1 MVPFCSSAPIEKF
14 GRIGPYFEVYFPINQ
29 LFANMKK
36 EENCL
41 RLEEIRS
48 ALAEADAERL
58 RAGVSAQER
67 ELMEEACVTLREAER
82 RAIVNAETGLVE
94 RFRESAGSVNLQAKR
109 IRALVTKLNKIPK
122 GLDTVESV
130 IKECVK
136 VLRAIAMWCTM
147 LFLLVFMGSCASMS
161 KAQLKRVGAL
171 AVVSDSAVA
180 GPGSVFRLL
189 DEVRVDRGLMYAA
202 SLSGAEARVAELNG
216 VALGSAEFSR
226 LSEKADVCVG
236 ILESY
241 IRALKSLSN
250 EARWRSSGVE
260 LRGIG
265 RNIDSLA
272 IAYSGLGFDELYE
285 PGLAKQLGKTS
296 GYLAEQY
303 GKRRQLKLVRQI
315 VAEGDSIVGTCCSL
329 LIAALKSPEML
340 ELIENERVGLEQDYK
355 AYLNSCSVRGVE
367 PWVEFDRVYVEDRL
381 KIEASRDVRRQCITR
396 LQAFRRA
403 HAALLRELQD
413 GHRTYDEFS
422 DALFELNR
430 QIVDI
435 GDGSFW
441 HRF

>member
-1 MVPFCSSAPIEKF
+1 
-14 GRIGPYFEVYFPINQ
+14 
-29 LFANMKK
+29 MKK

-41 RLEEIRS
+41 RLEEIRT
-48 ALAEADAERL
+48 ALAKADAERL
-58 RAGVSAQER
+58 SSGVSAQER

-94 RFRESAGSVNLQAKR
+94 RFRESAGSVNLQAKK
-109 IRALVTKLNKIPK
+109 IRALVTKMNRIPK
-122 GLDTVESV
+122 GLDAAESV

-161 KAQLKRVGAL
+161 RAQLKRVGAL
-171 AVVSDSAVA
+171 AVMSDSAIS
-180 GPGSVFRLL
+180 GPGSVLRLL
-189 DEVRVDRGLMYAA
+189 DEVRLDRGLMYAA
-202 SLSGAEARVAELNG
+202 SLSGADARVAELDG
-216 VALGSAEFSR
+216 VALGSRDLAR
-226 LSEKADVCVG
+226 LSEKADLCVG

-241 IRALKSLSN
+241 IRALRSLSN
-250 EARWRSSGVE
+250 EARWRSNGVE

-272 IAYSGLGFDELYE
+272 IAYMALGLDEAFGFGEAYE

-303 GKRRQLKLVRQI
+303 GKRRQLKIVREI
-315 VAEGDSIVGTCCSL
+315 VAEGDSIVATCCSL
-329 LIAALKSPEML
+329 LIAALKSDEML
-340 ELIENERVGLEQDYK
+340 ELIENERAGLEQDYK

-381 KIEASRDVRRQCITR
+381 KIEASRYVRRQCITR

-441 HRF
+441 HFF

>member
-1 MVPFCSSAPIEKF
+1 
-14 GRIGPYFEVYFPINQ
+14 
-29 LFANMKK
+29 MKK

-41 RLEEIRS
+41 RLEEIRT
-48 ALAEADAERL
+48 ALAKADAERL

-122 GLDTVESV
+122 GLDTVEGV

-136 VLRAIAMWCTM
+136 VLRAIALWCTM

-189 DEVRVDRGLMYAA
+189 DEVRVSRGLMYAA

-216 VALGSAEFSR
+216 VALGSAELAW

-250 EARWRSSGVE
+250 EARWKQNGTE

-303 GKRRQLKLVRQI
+303 GKRRQLKLVKQI
-315 VAEGDSIVGTCCSL
+315 VAEGDSIVSSCCAA
-329 LIAALKSPEML
+329 LIEALKSEEML
-340 ELIENERVGLEQDYK
+340 ELIENERLGLEQDYK
-355 AYLNSCSVRGVE
+355 AYLNYYHLNNITPE
-367 PWVEFDRVYVEDRL
+367 PEFDRLYIANRL
-381 KIEASRDVRRQCITR
+381 KIESAKDVRKRCITR
-396 LQAFRRA
+396 LQTFRRA
-403 HAALLRELQD
+403 HAALLKELD
-413 GHRTYDEFS
+413 NPRSYDEFS

-430 QIVDI
+430 QLCAI
-435 GDGSFW
+435 GTIGA
-441 HRF
+441 

>member
-1 MVPFCSSAPIEKF
+1 
-14 GRIGPYFEVYFPINQ
+14 
-29 LFANMKK
+29 
-36 EENCL
+36 
-41 RLEEIRS
+41 
-48 ALAEADAERL
+48 
-58 RAGVSAQER
+58 
-67 ELMEEACVTLREAER
+67 
-82 RAIVNAETGLVE
+82 
-94 RFRESAGSVNLQAKR
+94 
-109 IRALVTKLNKIPK
+109 
-122 GLDTVESV
+122 
-130 IKECVK
+130 
-136 VLRAIAMWCTM
+136 M

-189 DEVRVDRGLMYAA
+189 DEVRLDRGLMYAA

-216 VALGSAEFSR
+216 VALSSSE
-226 LSEKADVCVG
+226 LSKLSDKADVCVN

-250 EARWRSSGVE
+250 EARWKQNGTE

-272 IAYSGLGFDELYE
+272 IAYNKLDWGDDVE

-303 GKRRQLKLVRQI
+303 GKRRQLKLVKEI
-315 VAEGDSIVGTCCSL
+315 VAEGDSIVGCCCSL

-355 AYLNSCSVRGVE
+355 AYLNSCSLRGVE

-403 HAALLRELQD
+403 HAALLKELD
-413 GHRTYDEFS
+413 NPRTYSEFS

-430 QIVDI
+430 QICAI
-435 GDGSFW
+435 GG
-441 HRF
+441 

>member
-1 MVPFCSSAPIEKF
+1 M
-14 GRIGPYFEVYFPINQ
+14 YFPINQ

-41 RLEEIRS
+41 RLEEIRT
-48 ALAEADAERL
+48 ALAKADAERL
-58 RAGVSAQER
+58 SAGVSAQER

-109 IRALVTKLNKIPK
+109 IRALVTKMNKIPK
-122 GLDTVESV
+122 GLDATERV

-136 VLRAIAMWCTM
+136 VLRAIALWCTM
-147 LFLLVFMGSCASMS
+147 LFLLLGLGSCASMS

-180 GPGSVFRLL
+180 GPGSVLKLL
-189 DEVRVDRGLMYAA
+189 DEVRSDRGLMYAA
-202 SLSGAEARVAELNG
+202 SLSSADARVAELNG
-216 VALGSAEFSR
+216 VALEASDLAR
-226 LSEKADVCVG
+226 LSEKADVCVS

-250 EARWRSSGVE
+250 EARWKQNGTE

-272 IAYSGLGFDELYE
+272 IAYNKLDWGDDVE

-303 GKRRQLKLVRQI
+303 GKRRQLKIVREV
-315 VAEGDSIVGTCCSL
+315 VAEGDSIVSSCCAA
-329 LIAALKSPEML
+329 LIEALKSEEML

-355 AYLNSCSVRGVE
+355 AYLNSCSVNGVT
-367 PWVEFDRVYVEDRL
+367 PWVEFDRVYVSDRL

-403 HAALLRELQD
+403 HAALLKELE
-413 GHRTYDEFS
+413 GGRRSYSEFS

-430 QIVDI
+430 QLYAI
-435 GDGSFW
+435 GTIGA
-441 HRF
+441 

>member
-1 MVPFCSSAPIEKF
+1 
-14 GRIGPYFEVYFPINQ
+14 
-29 LFANMKK
+29 MKK

-48 ALAEADAERL
+48 ALAKADAERL

-189 DEVRVDRGLMYAA
+189 DEVRVSRGLMYAA

-216 VALGSAEFSR
+216 VALGASEFGR

-250 EARWRSSGVE
+250 EARWKQNGVE

-272 IAYSGLGFDELYE
+272 LALGAFDGAFGLDEVYE

-303 GKRRQLKLVRQI
+303 GKRRQLKIVREV

-355 AYLNSCSVRGVE
+355 AYLNSCSLNGVT

-430 QIVDI
+430 QIVEI
-435 GDGSFW
+435 GTIGA
-441 HRF
+441 

>member
-1 MVPFCSSAPIEKF
+1 MEPI
-14 GRIGPYFEVYFPINQ
+14 IQ

-48 ALAEADAERL
+48 ALAKADAERL

-161 KAQLKRVGAL
+161 KVQLKRVGAL

-202 SLSGAEARVAELNG
+202 SLSGADARVAELNV
-216 VALGSAEFSR
+216 VALGASEFGR

-250 EARWRSSGVE
+250 EARWKQNGVE

-272 IAYSGLGFDELYE
+272 IAYSLVWDGLDEVYE

-303 GKRRQLKLVRQI
+303 GKRRQLKIVREV
-315 VAEGDSIVGTCCSL
+315 VAEGDSIVATCCAA
-329 LIAALKSPEML
+329 LIEALKSEEML

-413 GHRTYDEFS
+413 GHRSYDEFS

-430 QIVDI
+430 QIREI
-435 GDGSFW
+435 GTIGV
-441 HRF
+441 

>member
-1 MVPFCSSAPIEKF
+1 MSKFVRPI
-14 GRIGPYFEVYFPINQ
+14 IQ

-48 ALAEADAERL
+48 ALAKADAERL
-58 RAGVSAQER
+58 SAGVSAQER

-189 DEVRVDRGLMYAA
+189 DEVRVSRGLMYAA

-216 VALGSAEFSR
+216 VALGSAELAR

-250 EARWRSSGVE
+250 EARWKQNGTE

-272 IAYSGLGFDELYE
+272 IAYDKLSSLGEFYE
-285 PGLAKQLGKTS
+285 PGMAKQLGKTS

-303 GKRRQLKLVRQI
+303 GKRRQLKIVRQI
-315 VAEGDSIVGTCCSL
+315 VAEGDSIVSSCCAA
-329 LIAALKSPEML
+329 LIEALKSEEML
-340 ELIENERVGLEQDYK
+340 ELIENERLGLERDYK

-403 HAALLRELQD
+403 HAALLKELQ
-413 GHRTYDEFS
+413 GGRSYEEFS

-430 QIVDI
+430 QLCAI
-435 GDGSFW
+435 GTIGA
-441 HRF
+441 

>member
-1 MVPFCSSAPIEKF
+1 
-14 GRIGPYFEVYFPINQ
+14 
-29 LFANMKK
+29 MKK

-41 RLEEIRS
+41 RLEEIRT

-58 RAGVSAQER
+58 SAGVSAQER

-94 RFRESAGSVNLQAKR
+94 RFRESAGSVNLQAKK
-109 IRALVTKLNKIPK
+109 IRALVTKMNRIPK
-122 GLDTVESV
+122 GLDATERV

-136 VLRAIAMWCTM
+136 VLRAIALWCTM

-189 DEVRVDRGLMYAA
+189 V
-202 SLSGAEARVAELNG
+202 
-216 VALGSAEFSR
+216 
-226 LSEKADVCVG
+226 
-236 ILESY
+236 ESY

-250 EARWRSSGVE
+250 EARWKQNGVE

-272 IAYSGLGFDELYE
+272 LALGAFDGAFGLDEVYE

-303 GKRRQLKLVRQI
+303 GKRRQLKIVREI

-340 ELIENERVGLEQDYK
+340 ELIENERVGLENNYK
-355 AYLNSCSVRGVE
+355 AYLNSAGLRGVE
-367 PWVEFDRVYVEDRL
+367 PAYEFDRLYIDNRL
-381 KIEASRDVRRQCITR
+381 KIESAKDVRRQCITR

-403 HAALLRELQD
+403 HAALHKELD
-413 GHRTYDEFS
+413 NPRSYAEFS

-430 QIVDI
+430 QLYAI
-435 GDGSFW
+435 GTIGV
-441 HRF
+441 

>member
-1 MVPFCSSAPIEKF
+1 
-14 GRIGPYFEVYFPINQ
+14 
-29 LFANMKK
+29 MKK

-41 RLEEIRS
+41 RLEEIRT
-48 ALAEADAERL
+48 ALAKADAERL
-58 RAGVSAQER
+58 SAGVSAQER

-122 GLDTVESV
+122 GLDTVEGV

-180 GPGSVFRLL
+180 GPGSVLRLL
-189 DEVRVDRGLMYAA
+189 DEVRVSRGLMYAA

-216 VALGSAEFSR
+216 VALGASEFGR
-226 LSEKADVCVG
+226 LSEKADVCVE

-241 IRALKSLSN
+241 IRALRSLSN
-250 EARWRSSGVE
+250 EARWKQNGVE

-272 IAYSGLGFDELYE
+272 LALGAFDGAFGLDGVYE

-303 GKRRQLKLVRQI
+303 GKRRQLKIVREV

-355 AYLNSCSVRGVE
+355 AYLNSCSLNGVA

-403 HAALLRELQD
+403 HTALLKELQ
-413 GHRTYDEFS
+413 GGRSYEEFS

-430 QIVDI
+430 QIVEI
-435 GDGSFW
+435 GTIGA
-441 HRF
+441 

>member
-1 MVPFCSSAPIEKF
+1 MSKFVRPI
-14 GRIGPYFEVYFPINQ
+14 IQ

-41 RLEEIRS
+41 RLEEIRT
-48 ALAEADAERL
+48 ALAKADAERL

-122 GLDTVESV
+122 GLDTVEGV

-180 GPGSVFRLL
+180 GPGSVLRLL
-189 DEVRVDRGLMYAA
+189 DEVRVSRGLMYAA
-202 SLSGAEARVAELNG
+202 SLSGAEARVAELNV
-216 VALGSAEFSR
+216 VALGASEFGR

-250 EARWRSSGVE
+250 EARWKQNGVE

-265 RNIDSLA
+265 RGLDSLA
-272 IAYSGLGFDELYE
+272 LAYSGLGFDELYE

-441 HRF
+441 HRFAK